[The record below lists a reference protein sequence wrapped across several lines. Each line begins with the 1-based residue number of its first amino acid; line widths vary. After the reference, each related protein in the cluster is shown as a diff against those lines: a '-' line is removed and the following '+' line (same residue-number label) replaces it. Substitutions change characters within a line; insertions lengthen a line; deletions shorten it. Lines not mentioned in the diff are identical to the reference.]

1 MSEPFVKIGSLGDF
15 LAGSM
20 KKVQVHGEDVLVAN
34 ISGKIYAMGDVCTH
48 RGCSLSEGTLEGTTV
63 ICPCHEGHFD
73 ITTGKVIAS
82 PPKRDE
88 PSYEVQLQ
96 GSDVLVR
103 KR

>member
-1 MSEPFVKIGSLGDF
+1 MSESFVKIGSLGDF
-15 LAGSM
+15 PDGSM
-20 KKVQVHGEDVLVAN
+20 KKVQVHDEDVLVAK
-34 ISGKIYAMGDVCTH
+34 ISGKIYAMGDECTH
-48 RGCSLSEGTLEGTTV
+48 RGCSLSEGTIEGTTV
-63 ICPCHEGHFD
+63 ICPCHEGRFD

-96 GSDVLVR
+96 GSDVLVK